1 MEQAAV
7 DFAFIAALSI
17 VIVFTV
23 LVFLL
28 VILPRLVLWMQSR
41 ACELERLEHTEEIV
55 EAVRSSVAAQFRPQ
69 LDAALA
75 MQRAAHHE
83 EMSALRRAIAAEYG
97 EMAAQ
102 VSRKLNA
109 ALREQRAALQQD
121 MDATKGSICETIT
134 RLREKVRDLKAGMRE
149 MRRGLHTPDE
159 RVRGPGSE
167 QPDERVLG
175 PGSEQRPADHPGALV
190 GRFYEEAGSAVRKR
204 SDSEPLLCARADP
217 PPPVL
222 RASFSAPAPPVAAAP
237 AAPGAR
243 GQPAQEPQRRHALRR
258 SDQRH

>member
-1 MEQAAV
+1 MVHIGDLAL
-7 DFAFIAALSI
+7 IAALCT
-17 VIVFTV
+17 VIV
-23 LVFLL
+23 LML
-28 VILPRLVLWMQSR
+28 VILPRLALRMQDQAR
-41 ACELERLEHTEEIV
+41 ERERLEHTEEIV
-55 EAVRSSVAAQFRPQ
+55 EAIRSSVVAQFGPQ

-83 EMSALRRAIAAEYG
+83 EMGALRRAIAAEYG

-109 ALREQRAALQQD
+109 ALRENQAALQQD
-121 MDATKGSICETIT
+121 MDATKRSICETIT

-167 QPDERVLG
+167 Q
-175 PGSEQRPADHPGALV
+175 RPAHPGALV
-190 GRFYEEAGSAVRKR
+190 GCFYEEAASAVRQR
-204 SDSEPLLCARADP
+204 SESEPISRARAEP
-217 PPPVL
+217 PIL
-222 RASFSAPAPPVAAAP
+222 RASFSTPALTVAAAP
-237 AAPGAR
+237 AAPRAR